1 MNNRWDSGENPM
13 KRIAIGVLMALIVPA
28 CMHKTQNEA
37 RWDHL
42 DGRMVILMDGYER
55 VVHSSEECPQLKSAR
70 GTPKRCRVKD
80 GRLIDENGVYQN
92 GPETRFALCSCVD

>member
-1 MNNRWDSGENPM
+1 M
-13 KRIAIGVLMALIVPA
+13 KRIAIGVLLAFIVPA
-28 CMHKTQNEA
+28 CMPKTQDEA

-42 DGRMVILMDGYER
+42 DGRTVILMDGYER
-55 VVHSSEECPQLKSAR
+55 VVHSNEECPQLKSAR
-70 GTPKRCRVKD
+70 GTPKKCRVKD